1 MKKFLLAPA
10 LLLALAGC
18 SGSTEEATKDVD
30 WDTDRFTEV
39 AQDEL
44 FDDWSYVK
52 TIRDNVTG
60 CQYILTY
67 KDVVTPVL
75 KEDGKPYCVKK

>member
-1 MKKFLLAPA
+1 MKKLLLAPA

-18 SGSTEEATKDVD
+18 SGNPEEATKDVD
-30 WDTDRFTEV
+30 WDTGRFTEV
-39 AQDEL
+39 SDDEL
-44 FDDWSYVK
+44 FDGWGYLRIVQ
-52 TIRDNVTG
+52 DNVTG

>member
-1 MKKFLLAPA
+1 MKKWLLAPA
-10 LLLALAGC
+10 LLLTLAGC
-18 SGSTEEATKDVD
+18 SGNTEEATEDVD
-30 WDTDRFTEV
+30 WDTGRFTEV
-39 AQDEL
+39 SDDEL
-44 FDDWSYVK
+44 FDGWGYFRTVQ
-52 TIRDNVTG
+52 DNVTG

>member
-1 MKKFLLAPA
+1 MKKWLLAPM
-10 LLLALAGC
+10 LLLTLAGC
-18 SGSTEEATKDVD
+18 SDDGGGKDVD
-30 WDTDRFTEV
+30 WDNGRFTEV
-39 AQDEL
+39 SEDEL
-44 FDDWSYVK
+44 FDDWSYIKVFQ
-52 TIRDNVTG
+52 DNITG

>member
-10 LLLALAGC
+10 LLLALVGC
-18 SGSTEEATKDVD
+18 SGNTGEDTKNVN
-30 WDTDRFTEV
+30 WDTGRFTEV
-39 AQDEL
+39 SDDEL
-44 FDDWSYVK
+44 FDGWGYLRTVQ
-52 TIRDNVTG
+52 DNVTG